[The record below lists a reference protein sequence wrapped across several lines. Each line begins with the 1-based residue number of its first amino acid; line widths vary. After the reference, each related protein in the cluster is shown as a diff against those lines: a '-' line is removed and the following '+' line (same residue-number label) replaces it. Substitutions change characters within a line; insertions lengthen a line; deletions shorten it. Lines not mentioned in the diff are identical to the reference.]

1 MCHFQ
6 PLHSNEPLHSH
17 QERITNQIRNL
28 EQELTLQTHA
38 VDHFINK
45 TEIRIAGRNLKNS
58 KSSFSD
64 KVKNE
69 MIKSAV
75 NELITVYP
83 KLFNTVFK
91 SGILPQTWCNCIITP
106 IFKSGAESD
115 PSNYCGICI
124 SSCLGKLFCS
134 ILNQRF
140 LDHVIKSLDILHK
153 SRSQIGFL
161 ANNRTADHV
170 LTLRNLI
177 DKYVHG
183 LQSICMLSGPQK
195 KPLIIHELNTY
206 HVQ

>member
-64 KVKNE
+64 KVKHE

-75 NELITVYP
+75 NELITIYP

-91 SGILPQTWCNCIITP
+91 KVVLKMIPQTTVEYVFPVVLENYSVQFSTKDFLIT
-106 IFKSGAESD
+106 
-115 PSNYCGICI
+115 
-124 SSCLGKLFCS
+124 L
-134 ILNQRF
+134 
-140 LDHVIKSLDILHK
+140 
-153 SRSQIGFL
+153 
-161 ANNRTADHV
+161 
-170 LTLRNLI
+170 
-177 DKYVHG
+177 
-183 LQSICMLSGPQK
+183 
-195 KPLIIHELNTY
+195 
-206 HVQ
+206 